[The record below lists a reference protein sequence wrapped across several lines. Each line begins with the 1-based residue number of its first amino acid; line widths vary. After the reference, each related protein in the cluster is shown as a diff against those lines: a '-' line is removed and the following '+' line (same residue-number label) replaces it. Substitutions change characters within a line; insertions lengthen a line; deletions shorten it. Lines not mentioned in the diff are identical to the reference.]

1 MRQIRTTV
9 GKIRRA
15 VGKLHRLT
23 PVATRFNGTTRG
35 GRRGSKP
42 KGCLIASSLAM
53 SKYRAFACN
62 SQPRRFCHAAS
73 LIVRS
78 VRFNRAAALISA
90 PATAP
95 REGLEVQSGFR
106 ESSRVGGP
114 GRERRSHF
122 WDRTR
127 LAKACLPKGS
137 PWPPAPVTIQRST
150 AAVWSPAR
158 FAEAERRGIP
168 AQRKRSRGDQCRRR
182 TGRTAA
188 GPRR

>member
-9 GKIRRA
+9 GKLRRA

-42 KGCLIASSLAM
+42 KGRLIASSLAM

-62 SQPRRFCHAAS
+62 SRPRRFCHAAS

-114 GRERRSHF
+114 ERERRSHF
-122 WDRTR
+122 WDRDAPR
-127 LAKACLPKGS
+127 QSMLAEGATMAAGAGHH
-137 PWPPAPVTIQRST
+137 PALDGRG
-150 AAVWSPAR
+150 WSSAR

-182 TGRTAA
+182 TG
-188 GPRR
+188 G